1 VTIKLLAVDDS
12 STMRKVL
19 GITFAGDG
27 FQITTCQNRA
37 EALEAARTDAPAIA
51 LVDAYLAGD
60 SGYELCAEL
69 RKTVPGLPVVILTS
83 KQRGYDEAAAKAA
96 GAIGNFDKPFDSQKL
111 IDKVHSIVGEGA
123 PAAVPEARAPQATL
137 AGGLSAP
144 STGAVSIGRVNL
156 TSAQVPS
163 PASSSASASASSAA
177 RPAPQAAP
185 RPLAPAPFASEAPPV
200 KPAAAAPV
208 AASAP
213 AAAKSSAAQADFS
226 AKLSG
231 LGLSAEQVQGVLA
244 LSKDVIE
251 QVVWEV
257 VPALAETLIREEI
270 RRLTADAK

>member
-1 VTIKLLAVDDS
+1 MTIKLLAVDDS

-156 TSAQVPS
+156 TSAQVPA
-163 PASSSASASASSAA
+163 PASSSASASSAA

>member
-1 VTIKLLAVDDS
+1 MTIKLLAVDDS

-27 FQITTCQNRA
+27 FQTTTCQNRA
-37 EALEAARTDAPAIA
+37 EALEAARAQAPAVA
-51 LVDAYLAGD
+51 LVDAYLAGE
-60 SGYELCAEL
+60 SGYDLCAEL
-69 RKTVPGLPVVILTS
+69 RKTIPGLPVVILTS

-96 GAIGNFDKPFDSQKL
+96 GAVGNFDKPFDSQKL
-111 IDKVHSIVGEGA
+111 IDKIQSIVGEGTSS
-123 PAAVPEARAPQATL
+123 AVPEPRPPQATL
-137 AGGLSAP
+137 SGGMAAP
-144 STGAVSIGRVNL
+144 STGSVAVARVNL
-156 TSAQVPS
+156 TSAQVPAPSSTSVS
-163 PASSSASASASSAA
+163 PAVA
-177 RPAPQAAP
+177 RPAPQPAP
-185 RPLAPAPFASEAPPV
+185 RPLAPAPFASEAPPA

-208 AASAP
+208 SLTTAEP
-213 AAAKSSAAQADFS
+213 KVAKPSAAQADFS
-226 AKLSG
+226 TKLSG

>member
-1 VTIKLLAVDDS
+1 MTIKLLAVDDS

-37 EALEAARTDAPAIA
+37 EALEAARTDAPVIA

-156 TSAQVPS
+156 TSAQVPA
-163 PASSSASASASSAA
+163 PASSSAA